1 MKLTTN
7 YNDNNYDIF
16 VEYNVLNKDYDFNYY
31 DKRIALIDESVYRLH
46 QQKIDLFLNKHSIF
60 KLLIPGGEQVKTM
73 HHYSTVVEKLLSMH
87 VTRHSCLFAIGGGAT
102 GDFTGFVAATLL
114 RGIHFI
120 QVPTTILAHDA
131 SIGGKTGINA
141 SSGKNLIGAFKRPD
155 MVLYDLDFLE
165 TLSQSEKL
173 SGFAEII
180 KHVLLNANGHISKS
194 ETVLE
199 IMHDVKDE
207 VCLSELHAI
216 DKWITFGIQTKMKVV
231 HDDEFESGVRKFLN
245 FGHTFGHAIEFHHKL
260 PHGIA
265 VMHGMIYALLLSD
278 VIESDIMSLM
288 RWMHRL
294 GLKKLVYDNFDIYYE
309 LMRQDKK
316 NEANE
321 INFVLYY
328 ENDGYKVE
336 QVDVKR
342 LRKAFERLRKLE
354 GELL

>member
-7 YNDNNYDIF
+7 YKDNNYDIF
-16 VEYNVLNKDYDFNYY
+16 VEHDALNKDYHFNYY
-31 DKRIALIDESVYRLH
+31 AKRIALIDESVYQLH
-46 QQKIDLFLNKHSIF
+46 QRKIDLFLNKHSIL
-60 KLLIPGGEQVKTM
+60 KVLIPGGEQVKTM
-73 HHYSTVVEKLLSMH
+73 HHYSKVAELLLSMH
-87 VTRHSCLFAIGGGAT
+87 VTRNSCLFAIGGGAT

-155 MVLYDLDFLE
+155 LVIYDLDFLD

-180 KHVLLNANGHISKS
+180 KHVFLNAKGRIGKS
-194 ETVLE
+194 DTVLE
-199 IMHDVKDE
+199 IMHDVQDE
-207 VCLSELHAI
+207 ACLNKLHAI
-216 DKWITFGIQTKMKVV
+216 DKWIAFGIQTKMKVV
-231 HDDEFESGVRKFLN
+231 HDDEFESDVRKYLN

-265 VMHGMIYALLLSD
+265 IMHGMIYALLLSD
-278 VIESDIMSLM
+278 VTEADIIALL

-294 GLKKLVYDNFDIYYE
+294 GLKKLAYDNFDRYYE

-316 NEANE
+316 NEVND
-321 INFVLYY
+321 INFVVYS
-328 ENDGYKVE
+328 EDDGYKVE

-342 LRKAFERLRKLE
+342 LRIAFERLRKLE

>member
-7 YNDNNYDIF
+7 YKDNNYDIF
-16 VEYNVLNKDYDFNYY
+16 VEHDALDKDYHFNYY
-31 DKRIALIDESVYRLH
+31 DKRIALIDESVYQLH
-46 QQKIDLFLNKHSIF
+46 QKKIDLFLNKHSIF
-60 KLLIPGGEQVKTM
+60 KVLIPGGEQVKTM
-73 HHYSTVVEKLLSMH
+73 HHYSKVAESLLSKH
-87 VTRHSCLFAIGGGAT
+87 ITRNSCLFAIGGGAT

-155 MVLYDLDFLE
+155 LVIYDLNFLD

-180 KHVLLNANGHISKS
+180 KHVFLNANGRIGKS
-194 ETVLE
+194 DTVLE
-199 IMHDVKDE
+199 IMHDVQDE
-207 VCLSELHAI
+207 ACLNKLQAI
-216 DKWITFGIQTKMKVV
+216 DKWIAFGIQTKMKVV
-231 HDDEFESGVRKFLN
+231 HDDEFESGVRKYLN

-265 VMHGMIYALLLSD
+265 IMHGIIYAYLLSD
-278 VIESDIMSLM
+278 VTEADIIALLH
-288 RWMHRL
+288 WMHRL
-294 GLKKLVYDNFDIYYE
+294 GLRKLAYDNFDRYYE

-316 NEANE
+316 NEAND
-321 INFVLYY
+321 INFVVYS
-328 ENDGYKVE
+328 EDDGYKVE

-342 LRKAFERLRKLE
+342 LRIAFERLRKLE

>member
-7 YNDNNYDIF
+7 YKDNNYDIF
-16 VEYNVLNKDYDFNYY
+16 VEHDALDKDYHFNYY
-31 DKRIALIDESVYRLH
+31 DKRIALIDESVYQLH
-46 QQKIDLFLNKHSIF
+46 QKKIDLFLNKHSIF
-60 KLLIPGGEQVKTM
+60 KVLIPGGEQVKTM
-73 HHYSTVVEKLLSMH
+73 HHYSKVAESLLSKH
-87 VTRHSCLFAIGGGAT
+87 ITRNSCLFAIGGGAT

-155 MVLYDLDFLE
+155 LVIYDLNFLD

-180 KHVLLNANGHISKS
+180 KHVFLNANGRIGKS
-194 ETVLE
+194 DTVLE
-199 IMHDVKDE
+199 IMHDVQDE
-207 VCLSELHAI
+207 ACLNKLQAI
-216 DKWITFGIQTKMKVV
+216 DKWIAFGIQTKMKVV
-231 HDDEFESGVRKFLN
+231 HDDEFESGVRKYLN

-265 VMHGMIYALLLSD
+265 IMHGIIYAYLLSD
-278 VIESDIMSLM
+278 VTESDIIALLH
-288 RWMHRL
+288 WMHRL
-294 GLKKLVYDNFDIYYE
+294 GLRKLAYDNFDRYYE

-316 NEANE
+316 NEAND
-321 INFVLYY
+321 INFVVYS
-328 ENDGYKVE
+328 EDDGYKVE

-342 LRKAFERLRKLE
+342 LRIAFERLRKLE

>member
-7 YNDNNYDIF
+7 YKDNNYDIF
-16 VEYNVLNKDYDFNYY
+16 VEHNALNKDYHFNDY
-31 DKRIALIDESVYRLH
+31 DKRIALIDESVYQQH
-46 QQKIDLFLNKHSIF
+46 QKKIDLFLNKHSIF
-60 KLLIPGGEQVKTM
+60 KVLIPGGEQVKTM
-73 HHYSTVVEKLLSMH
+73 HHYSKVAESLLSMH
-87 VTRHSCLFAIGGGAT
+87 ITRNSCLFAIGGGAT

-155 MVLYDLDFLE
+155 LVIYDLNFLD

-180 KHVLLNANGHISKS
+180 KHVFLNAKGRIGKS
-194 ETVLE
+194 DTVLE
-199 IMHDVKDE
+199 IMHDVQDE
-207 VCLSELHAI
+207 ACLNKLQAI
-216 DKWITFGIQTKMKVV
+216 DKWIAFGIQTKMKVV
-231 HDDEFESGVRKFLN
+231 HDDEFESGVRKYLN

-265 VMHGMIYALLLSD
+265 IMHGMIYALLLSD
-278 VIESDIMSLM
+278 VTEADIIALLH
-288 RWMHRL
+288 WMHRL
-294 GLKKLVYDNFDIYYE
+294 GLRKLAYDNFDRYYE

-316 NEANE
+316 NGAND
-321 INFVLYY
+321 INFVVYS
-328 ENDGYKVE
+328 EDDGYKVE

-342 LRKAFERLRKLE
+342 LRMAFERLRKLE